1 MKVKTV
7 NPSIVGDFNC
17 TSDQSIGPCV
27 TAQMHIGTIVE
38 IEWSHVFFFLKQHGY
53 WKTSNVKSN

>member
-53 WKTSNVKSN
+53 

>member
-7 NPSIVGDFNC
+7 NPSMVGDFSY
-17 TSDQSIGPCV
+17 TSDQSIGPCL

-38 IEWSHVFFFLKQHGY
+38 YSGAMSSFFLKQHGH
-53 WKTSNVKSN
+53 